1 MIFVKDDMIV
11 IHAMIEKSSE
21 RSLVF
26 NVFGALPMS
35 VHEDDI
41 IYQYCIN
48 ISPKKLFQTFNLKI
62 GINHLDTV

>member
-26 NVFGALPMS
+26 IVFGALPMS
-35 VHEDDI
+35 GHEDDI
-41 IYQYCIN
+41 IYQ
-48 ISPKKLFQTFNLKI
+48 
-62 GINHLDTV
+62 